1 MRIAVTGLGVV
12 SPAALGEEELAEALA
27 SGRSGIAPAGAP
39 PEGQPQL
46 LTLAARVPADF
57 GQRREITANAI
68 RRMPRL
74 TQMTVVAAKQ
84 ALRAAVG
91 GDAQAALPYA
101 AERTGVVLGTGLG
114 TLGET
119 LDFVLGYLKD
129 GVEAASPTV
138 FPVSVMNAPAGQ
150 LAVELKLKGVNTTV
164 NHRDH
169 SPLSA
174 VGMACDL
181 LELGRADALLVG
193 GIDELSYPVE
203 HVMVKL
209 GRVSSTALRPY
220 DVARDGLVPGEAA
233 TVLLLEREEDARRRG
248 ARVRAVIVGRGETSE
263 ARPRVGWGH
272 APRWPEAERAVAQA
286 LAVGDPARIS
296 WIAGAGNGTVLDQH
310 ELATLRAAFAAA
322 GAPMAPISSITGQSG
337 DSFSTGMLRI
347 AAAVVGIDRGLMPGT
362 VGLERPIAGFEDV
375 VVKRARRTTLD
386 RVLVPSFAQGG
397 ANLALV
403 VSAPN

>member
-12 SPAALGEEELAEALA
+12 SPAAVGEEELVEALA
-27 SGRSGIAPAGAP
+27 SGRSGIGPAGP
-39 PEGQPQL
+39 SEHGEQL
-46 LTLAARVPADF
+46 LALAARVPADF
-57 GQRREITANAI
+57 GQRREISANAL

-91 GDAQAALPYA
+91 GEATAALPYA

-150 LAVELKLKGVNTTV
+150 LAVELKLKGVNTTI

-203 HVMVKL
+203 HAFAKL
-209 GRVSSTALRPY
+209 GRVSSTAMRPY
-220 DVARDGLVPGEAA
+220 DAARDGLVPGEAA

-248 ARVRAVIVGRGETSE
+248 ARVKALLVGRGETSE

-272 APRWPEAERAVAQA
+272 AERWPEAERAVAQA
-286 LAVGDPARIS
+286 LAGDPARIS
-296 WIAGAGNGTVLDQH
+296 WIAGSGNGTALDAH
-310 ELATLRAAFAAA
+310 ELATLRAAFGAA
-322 GAPMAPISSITGQSG
+322 GVPMAPVSSIAAQTGE
-337 DSFSTGMLRI
+337 SFSTGMLRV
-347 AAAVVGIDRGLMPGT
+347 AAAVLGIERGLMPGT
-362 VGLERPIAGFEDV
+362 VGLQTPIAGFDDV
-375 VVKRARRTTLD
+375 VVKASRPAKLD

-403 VSAPN
+403 VAAP